1 MSDLGHSDDRA
12 GAIRPDPSTP
22 DGRDMLISR
31 VIDAEASGEDWRAFR
46 AAAETDPSIWRDLA
60 EAQEQHE
67 SLCEAF
73 RVSARVADSVELP
86 ELIGD
91 TRPFQHRLDMVG
103 RWGGW
108 AAAAAVLLVWATG
121 FQGAVPAAGPGVQSA
136 GLLPGTP
143 LAEATPDQALD
154 RYLAAGRDS
163 GLVVGE
169 VPDRLVIETVPRE
182 DGTIEVVYLRQFVER
197 RVTDQVFRDART
209 DAGTT
214 VPVPVS
220 TQNLQRSKAF

>member
-1 MSDLGHSDDRA
+1 MSHAETDDRA
-12 GAIRPDPSTP
+12 GAIRPDPGTP
-22 DGRDMLISR
+22 DGRDTLISR
-31 VIDAEASGEDWRAFR
+31 VIDAEATGEDWRAFR
-46 AAAETDPSIWRDLA
+46 AAAEKDPAIWRDLA
-60 EAQEQHE
+60 EAQERHE

-73 RVSARVADSVELP
+73 GEALRVADLVELP

-91 TRPFQHRLDMVG
+91 PRPLQRRLDTVG

-121 FQGAVPAAGPGVQSA
+121 FGVGTPTGVQSA
-136 GLLPGTP
+136 GLIPGTP

-154 RYLAAGRDS
+154 RYLAAGRDA

-169 VPDRLVIETVPRE
+169 VPDRLVIETVPRD

-197 RVTDQVFRDART
+197 RVTDRVFRDART

-220 TQNLQRSKAF
+220 TQNLQRSRAF

>member
-1 MSDLGHSDDRA
+1 MSDLELNDGRA

-31 VIDAEASGEDWRAFR
+31 VIDAEATGDDWRAFR

-73 RVSARVADSVELP
+73 RASARVADAVELP

-108 AAAAAVLLVWATG
+108 AVAAALLLVWATG
-121 FQGAVPAAGPGVQSA
+121 FQGAVPGAGVQSA
-136 GLLPGTP
+136 GLLPGTA

-154 RYLAAGRDS
+154 RYLSAGRDA

-169 VPDRLVIETVPRE
+169 VPDRLVIEAVPLD
-182 DGTIEVVYLRQFVER
+182 DGTIEVMYLRQFIER
-197 RVTDQVFRDART
+197 RVTDRVFREART